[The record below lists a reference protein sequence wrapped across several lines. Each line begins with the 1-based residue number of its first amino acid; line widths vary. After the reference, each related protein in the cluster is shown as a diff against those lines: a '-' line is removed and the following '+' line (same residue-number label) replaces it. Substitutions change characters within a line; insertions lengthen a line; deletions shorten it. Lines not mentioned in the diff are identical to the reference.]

1 MSSFQDIWPVTSTDL
16 TTARPVGATF
26 PRAPHAPA
34 NDNAGGGVLPDT
46 TRLLA
51 HPDVV
56 RYLRATLRRYRVAPG
71 DMADAIANVQLRSI
85 ESARAWHMPADVAQW
100 KALTATVA
108 ARWAVDQFR
117 ESVVRNK
124 YDKGPSDDADGCV
137 RPTLHP
143 EHRDR
148 FDTKRYFAVLKE
160 LFDSGQLP
168 EGAAEILWGEAD
180 RVQHAEIAAE
190 LGIGEVALRS
200 RLFRMRAK
208 FRAKLAALGMLALA
222 LLLLTG
228 LLAPSRKVAGPVST
242 KGREPTPSAR
252 SSWRSDGGTD
262 PSGNSSLPA
271 QRNRVLPD

>member
-1 MSSFQDIWPVTSTDL
+1 MRLLPTTGAGFGLSGFRITAPELRLVGLRGVDGSSYTTRILRTSS
-16 TTARPVGATF
+16 APNPAI
-26 PRAPHAPA
+26 PRA
-34 NDNAGGGVLPDT
+34 L
-46 TRLLA
+46 
-51 HPDVV
+51 
-56 RYLRATLRRYRVAPG
+56 
-71 DMADAIANVQLRSI
+71 
-85 ESARAWHMPADVAQW
+85 
-100 KALTATVA
+100 VA

-148 FDTKRYFAVLKE
+148 FDTKRYLAVLKE

-252 SSWRSDGGTD
+252 SSW
-262 PSGNSSLPA
+262 
-271 QRNRVLPD
+271 Q